1 MIANKMIKMN
11 FNGEFKRSCLPES
24 FEELKKVLIRAYSI
38 SEEEL
43 KVLSISYMDDEGD
56 KVIISDEFDY
66 HQSIIYLE
74 KENNKCLKV
83 NLDRLPEIKKNSQNF
98 EIISHPLEK
107 FILSPK
113 SNENKNSENNLH
125 TLNDLRLSGNLV
137 KSEII
142 YKNEGIENDSNDESC
157 KELINNMKYD
167 PDLKLNVEI
176 KTEDNEKPQSEFK
189 NPYKKIENK
198 IVKHFEKVK
207 NNLRKNAKKIGNLTQ
222 NFIEKILSKIKMQNK
237 KTEPEGVDSFK
248 KKFTYHIKKVIEKNM
263 KTFKINLVKEI
274 SDLNFKEIDRL
285 LRLEQKS
292 SLNTKLANKINIS
305 VHTNVICDGC
315 NINPIVGSRYKC
327 SICKDFD
334 FCEDCENNNFDHN
347 HAFIKIRSPNLEP
360 IKIITSIIE
369 EESKEQLSKKISK
382 IESDNFYN
390 DKLIDLDKNIKISL
404 DENQKVFQEEKINLG
419 FDIQKLLELNDSN
432 YLNKVQKEIS
442 SLSSKCLTE
451 NLTFET
457 RNHINEIRKS
467 IKLKNNCNLNWP
479 KPCYFKNIQTESNIY
494 GPATPISVQ
503 VNPEKEIFVDICLN
517 LKNVIESGEYISVWQ
532 LQNNKRKFFG
542 EKVILKIKV
551 NYPED
556 ISIKPEFVEIPKEIF
571 FGSEKNIDI
580 KTCADLLKYSQPKI
594 NHMDL
599 VQKIKQM
606 YDMREFKDNQIL
618 YAVVISQGNIENA
631 LNLLQSRKGRFN
643 YHQKNYI

>member
-11 FNGEFKRSCLPES
+11 FNGEFKRSCLPGS

-83 NLDRLPEIKKNSQNF
+83 NLERLPEIIKNKSQNF

-107 FILSPK
+107 FILSDK
-113 SNENKNSENNLH
+113 SNENKNYENTLH
-125 TLNDLRLSGNLV
+125 TLNDLKLSENLV

-176 KTEDNEKPQSEFK
+176 KTEDNENPQSEYK

-222 NFIEKILSKIKMQNK
+222 NFIERIISQIKMQNK
-237 KTEPEGVDSFK
+237 KSEPDEVDSFK
-248 KKFTYHIKKVIEKNM
+248 KKFTYHIKKVIEKNI
-263 KTFKINLVKEI
+263 KTFKINLVKQI
-274 SDLNFKEIDRL
+274 SDLSLKEIDRL

-292 SLNTKLANKINIS
+292 SLNTKLSYKKNIS
-305 VHTNVICDGC
+305 VHTNIMCDGC

-347 HAFIKIRSPNLEP
+347 HVFIKIRSPDLEP
-360 IKIITSIIE
+360 IKIITSTIE
-369 EESKEQLSKKISK
+369 EETKQQLAKKFSKR
-382 IESDNFYN
+382 ESDNFYY
-390 DKLIDLDKNIKISL
+390 DKLIDLDTNTKQNL
-404 DENQKVFQEEKINLG
+404 NQ
-419 FDIQKLLELNDSN
+419 
-432 YLNKVQKEIS
+432 VQKEIT
-442 SLSSKCLTE
+442 SLSSKCLTK

-457 RNHINEIRKS
+457 RNHLNEIRKS
-467 IKLKNNCNLNWP
+467 IKLKNNCYLNWP
-479 KPCYFKNIQTESNIY
+479 KPCYFTNIQTESNIY
-494 GPATPISVQ
+494 GTATPISEQ

-532 LQNNKRKFFG
+532 LQDNKRKFFG
-542 EKVILKIKV
+542 EKVIFQIKV

-571 FGSEKNIDI
+571 FEPQKNVDI

-594 NHMDL
+594 TYMGL

-631 LNLLQSRKGRFN
+631 LNLLKSRKGRFN
-643 YHQKNYI
+643 YHQKNLI